1 MKKKIAAAKRPRRE
15 SQKEPN
21 ELSTHPRRP
30 AQGTAAHPPRHGQPA
45 TGSAPCR
52 LSCCCCSGY
61 ALSLDVDQIPAIVY
75 DHSHSPESRDL
86 IREFSGSRYFN
97 IIGYADN
104 DAAIDRDIDRSKALI
119 GIVIPER
126 FSADL
131 LSGRETK
138 VQVLLDGSDS
148 NTASIALGYAD
159 ALVRT
164 YAAELSTKAQDKMG
178 APQMKPPVDA
188 RIRVVYNEDLESKN
202 FIVPGLIAVIIM
214 IISAL
219 LTSLTI
225 AREWEQ
231 GTMEQLLSTPVRP
244 MELVFGKLAAYFLVG
259 LFDMIACLVIA
270 VTVFAVPL
278 KGSVVLLF
286 VTSCI
291 FLFGALSWG
300 IFISAS
306 SRTQLMAY
314 QLGTLTSFLPAF
326 MLSGFIY
333 SIDNMPFV
341 IQILTRIFPSRYF
354 VTITKGIFLK
364 GVGVQALW
372 VEILLLI
379 FYALVVFSFAARK
392 MRQKVA

>member
-1 MKKKIAAAKRPRRE
+1 MSYRRTYAVMR
-15 SQKEPN
+15 KE
-21 ELSTHPRRP
+21 LLHITRDV
-30 AQGTAAHPPRHGQPA
+30 
-45 TGSAPCR
+45 GSLTLALLLPFVM
-52 LSCCCCSGY
+52 LLLFGY

-75 DHSHSPESRDL
+75 DHDGTLQSRDL
-86 IREFSGSRYFN
+86 IREFSGSRYFK
-97 IIGYADN
+97 IIGYTQSDRV
-104 DAAIDRDIDRSKALI
+104 IDHSIDQATALV

-126 FSADL
+126 FSQDM

-138 VQVLLDGSDS
+138 VQILLDGSDS

-164 YAAELSTKAQDKMG
+164 YAAELRTKAQDKMG
-178 APQMKPPVDA
+178 APPVKPPVDA
-188 RIRVVYNEDLESKN
+188 RIRVMYNEDLQSRN

-244 MELVFGKLAAYFLVG
+244 MELVFGKLSAYFVVG

-270 VTVFAVPL
+270 VTVFDVPM
-278 KGSVVLLF
+278 KGSVLLLF

-300 IFISAS
+300 VFISAS
-306 SRTQLMAY
+306 VRSQLIAY

-341 IQILTRIFPSRYF
+341 IQMLTRVFPARYF

-379 FYALVVFSFAARK
+379 IYAAVVFVFASRK

>member
-1 MKKKIAAAKRPRRE
+1 MSYSRTVAVLR
-15 SQKEPN
+15 KE
-21 ELSTHPRRP
+21 LLHITRD
-30 AQGTAAHPPRHGQPA
+30 A
-45 TGSAPCR
+45 GSLTLALLLPFVM
-52 LSCCCCSGY
+52 LLLFGY
-61 ALSLDVDQIPAIVY
+61 ALSLDVDQIPVVVF
-75 DHSHSPESRDL
+75 DHSRSPESRDL

-97 IIGYADN
+97 IVDYVETDKAVDY
-104 DAAIDRDIDRSKALI
+104 DIDRSKALL

-126 FSADL
+126 FSEDL

-138 VQVLLDGSDS
+138 VQILIDGSDS

-159 ALVRT
+159 ALTRT
-164 YAAELSTKAQDKMG
+164 YAAGLRAKAQDKMG
-178 APQMKPPVDA
+178 APPMKAPVDA
-188 RIRVVYNEDLESKN
+188 RIRVIYNEDLQSKN
-202 FIVPGLIAVIIM
+202 FIVPGLITVIIM

-244 MELVFGKLAAYFLVG
+244 IELVFGKLAAYFVIG

-270 VTVFAVPL
+270 VTVFSVPM
-278 KGSVVLLF
+278 KGSVLLLF
-286 VTSCI
+286 ATSCI

-300 IFISAS
+300 VFISAS
-306 SRTQLMAY
+306 VRSQLMAY

-341 IQILTRIFPSRYF
+341 IQLLTRIFPARYF
-354 VTITKGIFLK
+354 VTISKGIFLK

-372 VEILLLI
+372 TEILLLI
-379 FYALVVFSFAARK
+379 VYAAFVFVMASRK

>member
-1 MKKKIAAAKRPRRE
+1 MSYRRTMAVLR
-15 SQKEPN
+15 KE
-21 ELSTHPRRP
+21 LLHIRRDM
-30 AQGTAAHPPRHGQPA
+30 
-45 TGSAPCR
+45 GSLTLALLLPFVM
-52 LSCCCCSGY
+52 LLLFGY
-61 ALSLDVDQIPAIVY
+61 ALSLDVDQIPVIVY
-75 DHSHSPESRDL
+75 DHSKSPESRDL
-86 IREFSGSRYFN
+86 IREFSGSRYFD
-97 IIGYADN
+97 IIGYADS
-104 DAAIDRDIDRSKALI
+104 DKAIDRAIDRTKALI

-126 FSADL
+126 FSEDL

-138 VQVLLDGSDS
+138 VQILLDGSDS

-159 ALVRT
+159 ALTRN
-164 YAAELSTKAQDKMG
+164 YAAGLRAKAVGKMG
-178 APQMKPPVDA
+178 APPMKAPVDP
-188 RIRVVYNEDLESKN
+188 RIRVMYNEDLQSKN

-244 MELVFGKLAAYFLVG
+244 MELVLGKLAAYFVVG

-270 VTVFAVPL
+270 VTVFEVPM

-300 IFISAS
+300 VFISAS
-306 SRTQLMAY
+306 VRTQLMAY
-314 QLGTLTSFLPAF
+314 QMGTLTSFLPAF

-341 IQILTRIFPSRYF
+341 IQMLTRIFPARYF

-364 GVGVQALW
+364 GVGVEALW
-372 VEILLLI
+372 VEIVLLI
-379 FYALVVFSFAARK
+379 VYAIVVFAMASRK

>member
-1 MKKKIAAAKRPRRE
+1 MSYRRTVAVLR
-15 SQKEPN
+15 KE
-21 ELSTHPRRP
+21 LLHITRD
-30 AQGTAAHPPRHGQPA
+30 A
-45 TGSAPCR
+45 GSLTLALLLPFVM
-52 LSCCCCSGY
+52 LLLFGY
-61 ALSLDVDQIPAIVY
+61 ALSLDVDQIPVVVF
-75 DHSHSPESRDL
+75 DHSRSPESRDL
-86 IREFSGSRYFN
+86 LREFSGSRYFD
-97 IIGYADN
+97 IVQYVETDKALDYE
-104 DAAIDRDIDRSKALI
+104 IDRSKALI

-126 FSADL
+126 FSEDL

-138 VQVLLDGSDS
+138 VQILIDGSDS

-159 ALVRT
+159 ALTRT
-164 YAAELSTKAQDKMG
+164 YAAGLRAKAQDKMG
-178 APQMKPPVDA
+178 APPMKAPVDA
-188 RIRVVYNEDLESKN
+188 RIRVIYNEDLQSKN

-244 MELVFGKLAAYFLVG
+244 MELVFGKLAAYFLIG

-270 VTVFAVPL
+270 VTVFDVPM

-306 SRTQLMAY
+306 VRTQLMAY
-314 QLGTLTSFLPAF
+314 QMGTLTSFLPAF

-341 IQILTRIFPSRYF
+341 IQLLTRIFPARYF
-354 VTITKGIFLK
+354 VTISKGIFLK

-379 FYALVVFSFAARK
+379 VYAAFVFMMASRR

>member
-1 MKKKIAAAKRPRRE
+1 MSFRRLAAVLHKELLHIRRDI
-15 SQKEPN
+15 
-21 ELSTHPRRP
+21 
-30 AQGTAAHPPRHGQPA
+30 
-45 TGSAPCR
+45 GSLALALLLPF
-52 LSCCCCSGY
+52 LMLLMFGY
-61 ALSLDVDQIPAIVY
+61 ALSLDVDMIPAVVY
-75 DHSHSPESRDL
+75 DHDKSPESRDL

-97 IIGYADN
+97 IIAYADN
-104 DAAIDRDIDRSKALI
+104 DGTIDRMIDRGKALV
-119 GIVIPER
+119 GIVVPER
-126 FSADL
+126 FSEDL
-131 LSGRETK
+131 LSGREAK
-138 VQVLLDGSDS
+138 VQILLDGSDS

-159 ALVRT
+159 ALTRT
-164 YAAELSTKAQDKMG
+164 YAARLRAAAQDKLG
-178 APQMKPPVDA
+178 APPLKPPVDA
-188 RIRVVYNEDLESKN
+188 RIRVMYNEDMQSKN

-214 IISAL
+214 IIAAL

-270 VTVFAVPL
+270 VTVFSVPL

-300 IFISAS
+300 IFVSAS
-306 SRTQLMAY
+306 ARNQLMAY

-333 SIDNMPFV
+333 SIDNMPFI
-341 IQILTRIFPSRYF
+341 IQMLTRIFPARYF

-364 GVGVQALW
+364 GVGAQVLW

-379 FYALVVFSFAARK
+379 VYAVVVFVLASRK

>member
-1 MKKKIAAAKRPRRE
+1 MNWRRIYAVLR
-15 SQKEPN
+15 KE
-21 ELSTHPRRP
+21 LLHITRDK
-30 AQGTAAHPPRHGQPA
+30 
-45 TGSAPCR
+45 GSLILALLLPFVM
-52 LSCCCCSGY
+52 LLLFGY
-61 ALSLDVDQIPAIVY
+61 ALSLDVDHIPAIVY
-75 DHSHSPESRDL
+75 DHSRSAESRDL
-86 IREFSGSRYFN
+86 IREFSGSTYFD
-97 IIGYADN
+97 IIGYAEN
-104 DAAIDRDIDRSKALI
+104 DKTVDFNIDRGKALM

-126 FSADL
+126 FSQDL
-131 LSGRETK
+131 LSGREAK
-138 VQVLLDGSDS
+138 VQLLLDGSDS

-164 YAAELSTKAQDKMG
+164 YAASLRTKATDKMG
-178 APQMKPPVDA
+178 APQMKAPVDA
-188 RIRVVYNEDLESKN
+188 RIRVMYNEDVQSKN

-244 MELVFGKLAAYFLVG
+244 LELVFGKLAAYFIVG

-270 VTVFAVPL
+270 VTVFDVPM

-306 SRTQLMAY
+306 VRNQLMAY
-314 QLGTLTSFLPAF
+314 QMGTLTSFMPAF
-326 MLSGFIY
+326 MLSGLIY
-333 SIDNMPFV
+333 SIDNMPIV
-341 IQILTRIFPSRYF
+341 IQLLTRIFPARYF

-379 FYALVVFSFAARK
+379 FYAVFIFVVASRK

>member
-1 MKKKIAAAKRPRRE
+1 MSYRRTMAVLR
-15 SQKEPN
+15 KE
-21 ELSTHPRRP
+21 LLHIRRDM
-30 AQGTAAHPPRHGQPA
+30 
-45 TGSAPCR
+45 GSLTLALLLPFVM
-52 LSCCCCSGY
+52 LLLFGY

-75 DHSHSPESRDL
+75 DHSKSPESRDL
-86 IREFSGSRYFN
+86 IREFSGSRYFD
-97 IIGYADN
+97 IIGYAESDKVV
-104 DAAIDRDIDRSKALI
+104 DRAIDRSKALI

-126 FSADL
+126 FSEDL

-138 VQVLLDGSDS
+138 VQILLDGSDS

-159 ALVRT
+159 ALTRI
-164 YAAELSTKAQDKMG
+164 YAAGLRAKAQDKMG
-178 APQMKPPVDA
+178 APPMKAPVDA
-188 RIRVVYNEDLESKN
+188 RIRVMYNEDLQSKN

-244 MELVFGKLAAYFLVG
+244 MELVLGKLAAYFVVG

-270 VTVFAVPL
+270 VTVFDVPM

-300 IFISAS
+300 VFISAS
-306 SRTQLMAY
+306 VRTQLMAY
-314 QLGTLTSFLPAF
+314 QMGTLTSFLPAF

-333 SIDNMPFV
+333 SIDNMPYV
-341 IQILTRIFPSRYF
+341 IQALTRVFPARYF
-354 VTITKGIFLK
+354 VTISKGIFLK

-372 VEILLLI
+372 VEIVLLVV
-379 FYALVVFSFAARK
+379 YALVVFAMASRK

>member
-1 MKKKIAAAKRPRRE
+1 MSYRRTMAVLR
-15 SQKEPN
+15 KE
-21 ELSTHPRRP
+21 LLHIRRDM
-30 AQGTAAHPPRHGQPA
+30 
-45 TGSAPCR
+45 GSLTLALLLPFVM
-52 LSCCCCSGY
+52 LLLFGY

-75 DHSHSPESRDL
+75 DHSKSPESRDL
-86 IREFSGSRYFN
+86 IREFSGSRYFD
-97 IIGYADN
+97 IIGYAESDKVV
-104 DAAIDRDIDRSKALI
+104 DRAIDRSKALI

-126 FSADL
+126 FSEDL

-138 VQVLLDGSDS
+138 VQILLDGSDS

-159 ALVRT
+159 ALTRI
-164 YAAELSTKAQDKMG
+164 YAAGLRAKAQDKMG
-178 APQMKPPVDA
+178 APPMKAPVDA
-188 RIRVVYNEDLESKN
+188 RIRVMYNEDLQSKN

-244 MELVFGKLAAYFLVG
+244 MELVLGKLAAYFVVG

-270 VTVFAVPL
+270 VTVFDVPM

-300 IFISAS
+300 VFISAS
-306 SRTQLMAY
+306 VRTQLMAY
-314 QLGTLTSFLPAF
+314 QMGTLTSFLPAF

-333 SIDNMPFV
+333 SIDNMPYV
-341 IQILTRIFPSRYF
+341 IQALTRVFPARYF
-354 VTITKGIFLK
+354 VTISKGIFLK

-372 VEILLLI
+372 VEIVLLAV
-379 FYALVVFSFAARK
+379 YALVVFAMASRK

>member
-1 MKKKIAAAKRPRRE
+1 MNYRRTYAVLR
-15 SQKEPN
+15 KE
-21 ELSTHPRRP
+21 LLHIRRDM
-30 AQGTAAHPPRHGQPA
+30 
-45 TGSAPCR
+45 GSLTLALLLPFVM
-52 LSCCCCSGY
+52 LLLFGY
-61 ALSLDVDQIPAIVY
+61 ALSLDVDHIPAIVY
-75 DHSHSPESRDL
+75 DHSRSPESRDL
-86 IREFSGSRYFN
+86 IREFSGSTYFD
-97 IIGYADN
+97 IIGYAEN
-104 DAAIDRDIDRSKALI
+104 DKAVDFDIDRSKALI

-126 FSADL
+126 YSEDL
-131 LSGRETK
+131 LSGREAK
-138 VQVLLDGSDS
+138 VQILIDGSDS

-164 YAAELSTKAQDKMG
+164 YAATLRTKAQVKMG
-178 APQMKPPVDA
+178 APQMKAPVDA
-188 RIRVVYNEDLESKN
+188 RIRVMYNEDLQSKN

-244 MELVFGKLAAYFLVG
+244 MELVFGKLAAYFVVG

-270 VTVFAVPL
+270 VTVFAVPM
-278 KGSVVLLF
+278 KGSVLLLF

-306 SRTQLMAY
+306 VRSQLMAY
-314 QLGTLTSFLPAF
+314 QMGTLTSFLPAF

-341 IQILTRIFPSRYF
+341 IQLLTRIFPARYF

-379 FYALVVFSFAARK
+379 FYAVFVFIAASRK

>member
-1 MKKKIAAAKRPRRE
+1 MSYRRTLAVMR
-15 SQKEPN
+15 KE
-21 ELSTHPRRP
+21 LLHITRD
-30 AQGTAAHPPRHGQPA
+30 A
-45 TGSAPCR
+45 GSLTLALLLPFVM
-52 LSCCCCSGY
+52 LLLFGY
-61 ALSLDVDQIPAIVY
+61 ALSLDVDQIPVVVF
-75 DHSHSPESRDL
+75 DHSRSPESRDL

-97 IIGYADN
+97 IVDYVETDKGVDY
-104 DAAIDRDIDRSKALI
+104 DIDRSKALL

-126 FSADL
+126 FSEDL

-138 VQVLLDGSDS
+138 VQILIDGSDS

-159 ALVRT
+159 ALTRT
-164 YAAELSTKAQDKMG
+164 YAAGLRAKAQDKMG
-178 APQMKPPVDA
+178 APPMKAPVDA
-188 RIRVVYNEDLESKN
+188 RIRVIYNEDLQSKN

-244 MELVFGKLAAYFLVG
+244 MELVFGKLAAYFLIG

-270 VTVFAVPL
+270 VTVFSVPM
-278 KGSVVLLF
+278 KGSVLLLF
-286 VTSCI
+286 ATSCI

-306 SRTQLMAY
+306 VRSQLMAY

-333 SIDNMPFV
+333 SIDNMPIV
-341 IQILTRIFPSRYF
+341 IQLLTRIFPARYF
-354 VTITKGIFLK
+354 VTISKGIFLK

-372 VEILLLI
+372 TEILLLI
-379 FYALVVFSFAARK
+379 VYAAFVFVMASRK

>member
-1 MKKKIAAAKRPRRE
+1 MSFRRTYAVLR
-15 SQKEPN
+15 KE
-21 ELSTHPRRP
+21 LLHIRRDL
-30 AQGTAAHPPRHGQPA
+30 
-45 TGSAPCR
+45 GSLTLALLLPFVM
-52 LSCCCCSGY
+52 LLLFGY

-75 DHSHSPESRDL
+75 DHDHSPESRDL
-86 IREFSGSRYFN
+86 IREFSGSQYFK

-104 DAAIDRDIDRSKALI
+104 DKAVDRAIDLTQALV

-126 FSADL
+126 FSQDL
-131 LSGRETK
+131 QSGREVK
-138 VQVLLDGSDS
+138 VQILLDGSDS

-164 YAAELSTKAQDKMG
+164 YAGVLRAKAQDKLG
-178 APQMKPPVDA
+178 APAIKAPVDP
-188 RIRVVYNEDLESKN
+188 RIRVMYNEDLQSKN

-244 MELVFGKLAAYFLVG
+244 MELVLGKLTAYFIVG

-278 KGSVVLLF
+278 KGSVLLLF

-300 IFISAS
+300 VFISAS
-306 SRTQLMAY
+306 ARSQLMAY
-314 QLGTLTSFLPAF
+314 QMGTLTSFLPAF

-333 SIDNMPFV
+333 SIDNMPVV
-341 IQILTRIFPSRYF
+341 IQLLTRIFPARYF

-379 FYALVVFSFAARK
+379 VYAVFVFIIASRK

>member
-1 MKKKIAAAKRPRRE
+1 MSYRRTYAVMR
-15 SQKEPN
+15 KE
-21 ELSTHPRRP
+21 LLHITRDV
-30 AQGTAAHPPRHGQPA
+30 
-45 TGSAPCR
+45 GSLTLALLLPFVM
-52 LSCCCCSGY
+52 LLLFGY

-75 DHSHSPESRDL
+75 DHDRTPQSRDL
-86 IREFSGSRYFN
+86 IREFSGSRYFK
-97 IIGYADN
+97 IIGYTQSDKV
-104 DAAIDRDIDRSKALI
+104 IDHDIDQATALV

-126 FSADL
+126 FSQDL

-138 VQVLLDGSDS
+138 VQILLDGSDS

-164 YAAELSTKAQDKMG
+164 YAAELRTKAQDKMG
-178 APQMKPPVDA
+178 APSIKPPVDA
-188 RIRVVYNEDLESKN
+188 RIRVMYNEDLQSRN

-244 MELVFGKLAAYFLVG
+244 MELVFGKLSAYFVVG

-270 VTVFAVPL
+270 VTIFDVPM
-278 KGSVVLLF
+278 KGSVLLLF

-300 IFISAS
+300 VFISAS
-306 SRTQLMAY
+306 VRSQLIAY
-314 QLGTLTSFLPAF
+314 QMGTLTSFLPAF

-341 IQILTRIFPSRYF
+341 IQTLTRIFPARYF

-379 FYALVVFSFAARK
+379 LYATVIFVFASRK

>member
-1 MKKKIAAAKRPRRE
+1 MSYRRTMAVLR
-15 SQKEPN
+15 KE
-21 ELSTHPRRP
+21 LLHIRRDL
-30 AQGTAAHPPRHGQPA
+30 
-45 TGSAPCR
+45 GSLLLALLLPFVM
-52 LSCCCCSGY
+52 LLLFGY

-75 DHSHSPESRDL
+75 DHSRSPESRDL
-86 IREFSGSRYFN
+86 IREFAGSRYFN
-97 IIGYADN
+97 IIGYAEN
-104 DAAIDRDIDRSKALI
+104 DKTVDFAIDRTKALM

-126 FSADL
+126 FSEDL
-131 LSGRETK
+131 LAGRETK
-138 VQVLLDGSDS
+138 VQILLDGSDS
-148 NTASIALGYAD
+148 NTASIALGYAN
-159 ALVRT
+159 ALILT
-164 YAAELSTKAQDKMG
+164 YAAELRTKAQNKLG
-178 APQMKPPVDA
+178 APPMKAPVDA
-188 RIRVVYNEDLESKN
+188 RIRVIYNEDLQSKN

-244 MELVFGKLAAYFLVG
+244 MELVLGKLGAYFVVG

-270 VTVFAVPL
+270 VTVFDVPM
-278 KGSVVLLF
+278 KGSVLLLF

-306 SRTQLMAY
+306 VRNQLMAY
-314 QLGTLTSFLPAF
+314 QMGTLTSFLPAF

-341 IQILTRIFPSRYF
+341 IQLLTRVFPARYF
-354 VTITKGIFLK
+354 VTISKGIFLK

-379 FYALVVFSFAARK
+379 VYAAVVFAMASKK

>member
-1 MKKKIAAAKRPRRE
+1 MSYRRTIAVLRKELLHIRRD
-15 SQKEPN
+15 K
-21 ELSTHPRRP
+21 
-30 AQGTAAHPPRHGQPA
+30 
-45 TGSAPCR
+45 GSLGLALLLPFVM
-52 LSCCCCSGY
+52 LLMFGY
-61 ALSLDVDQIPAIVY
+61 ALSLDVDQIPAVVY
-75 DHSHSPESRDL
+75 DHSRSPESRDL

-97 IIGYADN
+97 IIGYADS
-104 DAAIDRDIDRSKALI
+104 DKAVDHEIDRSKALI

-126 FSADL
+126 FSEDL
-131 LSGRETK
+131 LAGRETK
-138 VQVLLDGSDS
+138 VQILLDGSDS

-159 ALVRT
+159 ALIRI
-164 YAAELSTKAQDKMG
+164 YAAGLRTKAQGKMG
-178 APQMKPPVDA
+178 APSLKAPVDA
-188 RIRVVYNEDLESKN
+188 RIRVVYNEDLQSKN
-202 FIVPGLIAVIIM
+202 FIVPGLVAVIIM

-244 MELVFGKLAAYFLVG
+244 MELVLGKLAAYFLVG
-259 LFDMIACLVIA
+259 LFDMFACLVIA
-270 VTVFAVPL
+270 VTVFAVPM
-278 KGSVVLLF
+278 KGSVLLLW

-306 SRTQLMAY
+306 VRNQLMAY
-314 QLGTLTSFLPAF
+314 QMGTLTSFLPAF

-341 IQILTRIFPSRYF
+341 IQLLTRIFPARYF

-379 FYALVVFSFAARK
+379 VYATVVFIMASRK

>member
-1 MKKKIAAAKRPRRE
+1 MKFRRMYAVLR
-15 SQKEPN
+15 KE
-21 ELSTHPRRP
+21 LLHIRRDV
-30 AQGTAAHPPRHGQPA
+30 
-45 TGSAPCR
+45 GSLVLALLLPFVM
-52 LSCCCCSGY
+52 LLMFGW

-75 DHSHSPESRDL
+75 DHDRSPESRDL

-97 IIGYADN
+97 IVGYAGRESD
-104 DAAIDRDIDRSKALI
+104 IDREINRSKALV

-126 FSADL
+126 FSKDVLA
-131 LSGRETK
+131 GREVT
-138 VQVLLDGSDS
+138 VQLLFDGSDS
-148 NTASIALGYAD
+148 NTASIGLGYAD

-164 YAAELSTKAQDKMG
+164 YAGRVRDNAINKLG
-178 APQMKPPVDA
+178 APALKPPVDP
-188 RIRVVYNEDLESKN
+188 RIRVIYNETLESKN

-259 LFDMIACLVIA
+259 LFDMFACLVIA
-270 VTVFAVPL
+270 VTVFSVPL
-278 KGSVVLLF
+278 KGSVLLLLA
-286 VTSCI
+286 TSCL
-291 FLFGALSWG
+291 FLFGALTWG
-300 IFISAS
+300 IFISAVAKN
-306 SRTQLMAY
+306 QLMAY

-333 SIDNMPFV
+333 SIDNMPIV
-341 IQILTRIFPSRYF
+341 IQTLTRIFPARYF

-364 GVGVQALW
+364 GVGVETLW
-372 VEILLLI
+372 TEILVLLI
-379 FYALVVFSFAARK
+379 YTAFVFRLAARR

>member
-1 MKKKIAAAKRPRRE
+1 MSYRRTVAVLR
-15 SQKEPN
+15 KE
-21 ELSTHPRRP
+21 LLHITRD
-30 AQGTAAHPPRHGQPA
+30 A
-45 TGSAPCR
+45 GSLTLALLLPFVM
-52 LSCCCCSGY
+52 LLLFGY
-61 ALSLDVDQIPAIVY
+61 ALSLDVDQIPVVVF
-75 DHSHSPESRDL
+75 DHSRSPESRDL

-97 IIGYADN
+97 IVDYVETDKAVDY
-104 DAAIDRDIDRSKALI
+104 DIDRSKALL

-126 FSADL
+126 FSEDL

-138 VQVLLDGSDS
+138 VQILIDGSDS

-159 ALVRT
+159 ALTRT
-164 YAAELSTKAQDKMG
+164 YAAGLRAKAQDKMG
-178 APQMKPPVDA
+178 APPMKAPVDA
-188 RIRVVYNEDLESKN
+188 RIRVIYNEDLQSKN

-244 MELVFGKLAAYFLVG
+244 IELVFGKLAAYFVIG
-259 LFDMIACLVIA
+259 LFDMIACLLIA
-270 VTVFAVPL
+270 VTVFSVPM
-278 KGSVVLLF
+278 KGSVLLLF
-286 VTSCI
+286 ATSCI

-300 IFISAS
+300 VFISAS
-306 SRTQLMAY
+306 VRSQLMAY

-341 IQILTRIFPSRYF
+341 IQLLTRIFPARYF
-354 VTITKGIFLK
+354 VTISKGIFLK

-372 VEILLLI
+372 TEILLLI
-379 FYALVVFSFAARK
+379 VYAAFVFVMASRK

>member
-1 MKKKIAAAKRPRRE
+1 MSYRRTMAVLR
-15 SQKEPN
+15 KE
-21 ELSTHPRRP
+21 LLHIRRDM
-30 AQGTAAHPPRHGQPA
+30 
-45 TGSAPCR
+45 GSLTLALLLPFVM
-52 LSCCCCSGY
+52 LLLFGY

-75 DHSHSPESRDL
+75 DHSKSPESRDL
-86 IREFSGSRYFN
+86 IREFSGSRYFY
-97 IIGYADN
+97 IIGYAEN
-104 DAAIDRDIDRSKALI
+104 DKVVDRAIDRSKALI

-126 FSADL
+126 FSEDL

-138 VQVLLDGSDS
+138 VQILLDGSDS

-159 ALVRT
+159 ALTRI
-164 YAAELSTKAQDKMG
+164 YAAGLRAKAQDKMG
-178 APQMKPPVDA
+178 APPMKAPVDA
-188 RIRVVYNEDLESKN
+188 RIRVMYNEDLQSKN

-244 MELVFGKLAAYFLVG
+244 MELVLGKLAAYFVVG

-270 VTVFAVPL
+270 VTVFDVPM

-300 IFISAS
+300 VFISAS
-306 SRTQLMAY
+306 VRTQLMAY
-314 QLGTLTSFLPAF
+314 QMGTLTSFLPAF

-333 SIDNMPFV
+333 SIDNMPYV
-341 IQILTRIFPSRYF
+341 IQALTRVFPARYF
-354 VTITKGIFLK
+354 VTISKGIFLK

-372 VEILLLI
+372 VEIVLLVV
-379 FYALVVFSFAARK
+379 YALVVFAMASRK

>member
-1 MKKKIAAAKRPRRE
+1 MSYRRTLAVLR
-15 SQKEPN
+15 KE
-21 ELSTHPRRP
+21 LLHITRD
-30 AQGTAAHPPRHGQPA
+30 A
-45 TGSAPCR
+45 GSLTLALLLPFVM
-52 LSCCCCSGY
+52 LLLFGY
-61 ALSLDVDQIPAIVY
+61 ALSLDVDQIPVVVF
-75 DHSHSPESRDL
+75 DHSRSPESRDL

-97 IIGYADN
+97 IVDYVETDKAVDY
-104 DAAIDRDIDRSKALI
+104 DIDRSKALL

-126 FSADL
+126 FSEDL

-138 VQVLLDGSDS
+138 VQILIDGSDS

-159 ALVRT
+159 ALTRT
-164 YAAELSTKAQDKMG
+164 YAAGLRAKAQDKMG
-178 APQMKPPVDA
+178 APPMKAPVDA
-188 RIRVVYNEDLESKN
+188 RIRVIYNEDLQSKN

-244 MELVFGKLAAYFLVG
+244 MELVFGKLAAYFLIG

-270 VTVFAVPL
+270 VTVFSVPM
-278 KGSVVLLF
+278 KGSVLLLF
-286 VTSCI
+286 ATSCI

-306 SRTQLMAY
+306 VRSQLMAY

-341 IQILTRIFPSRYF
+341 IQLLTRIFPARYF
-354 VTITKGIFLK
+354 VTISKGIFLK

-372 VEILLLI
+372 TEILLLI
-379 FYALVVFSFAARK
+379 VYAAFVFVMASRK

>member
-1 MKKKIAAAKRPRRE
+1 MKFRRIYAVLR
-15 SQKEPN
+15 KE
-21 ELSTHPRRP
+21 LLHITRDK
-30 AQGTAAHPPRHGQPA
+30 
-45 TGSAPCR
+45 GSLGLALLLPFVM
-52 LSCCCCSGY
+52 LLLFGY
-61 ALSLDVDQIPAIVY
+61 ALSLDVDHIPAIVY
-75 DHSHSPESRDL
+75 DHSRSPESRAL
-86 IREFSGSRYFN
+86 IREFSGSQYFD
-97 IIGYADN
+97 IIGYAEN
-104 DAAIDRDIDRSKALI
+104 DKTVDFNIDRGKALM

-126 FSADL
+126 FSQDL
-131 LSGRETK
+131 LSGREAT
-138 VQVLLDGSDS
+138 VQILLDGSDS
-148 NTASIALGYAD
+148 NTASIALGYSD

-164 YAAELSTKAQDKMG
+164 YAASLRAKAADKMG
-178 APQMKPPVDA
+178 APQMQTPVDA
-188 RIRVVYNEDLESKN
+188 RIRVMYNEDVQSKN

-244 MELVFGKLAAYFLVG
+244 IELVFGKLAAYFVVG

-270 VTVFAVPL
+270 VTVFDVPM
-278 KGSVVLLF
+278 KGNVVLLF

-306 SRTQLMAY
+306 VRNQLMAY
-314 QLGTLTSFLPAF
+314 QMGTLTSFLPAF

-333 SIDNMPFV
+333 SIDNMPIV
-341 IQILTRIFPSRYF
+341 IQLLTRIFPARYF

-379 FYALVVFSFAARK
+379 FYAVFVFVVAARK

>member
-1 MKKKIAAAKRPRRE
+1 MNYRRTVAVMR
-15 SQKEPN
+15 KE
-21 ELSTHPRRP
+21 LLHIVRDK
-30 AQGTAAHPPRHGQPA
+30 
-45 TGSAPCR
+45 GSLTLALLLPFVM
-52 LSCCCCSGY
+52 LLMFGY

-86 IREFSGSRYFN
+86 IREFSGSIYFN
-97 IIGYADN
+97 IVGYADN
-104 DAAIDRDIDRSKALI
+104 DKTLDYEIDRGKALI

-126 FSADL
+126 FSEDL
-131 LSGRETK
+131 LAGRETK
-138 VQVLLDGSDS
+138 VQILLDGSDS

-159 ALVRT
+159 ALTRT
-164 YAAELSTKAQDKMG
+164 YAATLRAKAQSKMG
-178 APQMKPPVDA
+178 APPMKPPVDV
-188 RIRVVYNEDLESKN
+188 RIRVIYNEDLQSKN

-244 MELVFGKLAAYFLVG
+244 IELVFGKLAAYFIVG

-270 VTVFAVPL
+270 VTIFAVPL
-278 KGSVVLLF
+278 KGSVLLLF

-306 SRTQLMAY
+306 VRNQLMAY
-314 QLGTLTSFLPAF
+314 QMGTLTSFLPAF

-341 IQILTRIFPSRYF
+341 IQLLTRVFPARYF

-379 FYALVVFSFAARK
+379 VYAVFVFIVAARK